1 MSAPTTTNS
10 VSAADDPLSY
20 KFECLR
26 GRRVFITGGATGIG
40 ASIVAAFARQGAHV
54 AFVDIVEAPAEELAR
69 TLGPTAT
76 LWWRQCDVR
85 DVAKLRSC
93 IKAAAEALGDFQ
105 VLINNVANDE
115 RHDLLEVTPEY
126 WDDRMAINQR
136 PAFFAIQAVVPGMR
150 LMGGGSI
157 INVGS
162 GGWQIKECGYPA
174 YATAKAS
181 MHGLT
186 RGLVR
191 ALGPDRIRINTLS
204 PGWTMTERQRRWLT
218 PEASAELFRTQCLP
232 DQIQPEDVANFAV
245 FLASDAASMCTGQ
258 EYKVDAG
265 WT

>member
-1 MSAPTTTNS
+1 MPAVGSESSFARF
-10 VSAADDPLSY
+10 A
-20 KFECLR
+20 CLE

-40 ASIVAAFARQGAHV
+40 ASIVTAFAAQGAHV
-54 AFVDIVEAPAEELAR
+54 AFIDIAAEPAESLAR
-69 TLGPTAT
+69 SLEGRKI
-76 LWWRQCDVR
+76 WWNQCDVR
-85 DVAKLRSC
+85 DVRSLQRC
-93 IKAAAEALGDFQ
+93 IESAAGVLGDFH
-105 VLINNVANDE
+105 VLVNNVANDE
-115 RHDLLEVTPEY
+115 RHDLAEVTPEY

-136 PAFFAIQAVVPGMR
+136 PAFFAIQSVVPGMR
-150 LMGGGSI
+150 RLGGGSI

-174 YATAKAS
+174 YAAAKAS

-204 PGWTMTERQRRWLT
+204 PGWTITERQKRWLT
-218 PEASAELFRTQCLP
+218 PEAKAELFRTQCLP
-232 DQIQPEDVANFAV
+232 DQIEPEDVANFAV
-245 FLASDAASMCTGQ
+245 FLATDEARMCTGQ

>member
-1 MSAPTTTNS
+1 MS
-10 VSAADDPLSY
+10 VSSTPTPSVR
-20 KFECLR
+20 FECLQ

-40 ASIVAAFARQGAHV
+40 ASIVTAFARQGADV
-54 AFVDIVEAPAEELAR
+54 AFIDIAAEPAAALAR
-69 TLGPTAT
+69 ELEGTSR
-76 LWWRQCDVR
+76 LWWSQCDVR
-85 DVAKLRSC
+85 DVGALQSC
-93 IKAAAEALGDFQ
+93 ICAAAAALGDFH
-105 VLINNVANDE
+105 VLVNNVANDE

-150 LMGGGSI
+150 KMGGGSI

-174 YATAKAS
+174 YATAKSS

-204 PGWTMTERQRRWLT
+204 PGWTMTERQKRWLT
-218 PEASAELFRTQCLP
+218 PEATEELFRTQCLP
-232 DQIQPEDVANFAV
+232 DQIQPEDVAHFAV
-245 FLASDAASMCTGQ
+245 FLASDAARMCTGQ

>member
-1 MSAPTTTNS
+1 MEQ
-10 VSAADDPLSY
+10 PLVCTLP
-20 KFECLR
+20 CLR
-26 GRRVFITGGATGIG
+26 DRRVFITGGATGIG
-40 ASIVAAFARQGAHV
+40 ASLVAAFVAQGAHV
-54 AFVDIVEAPAEELAR
+54 GFVDIETDPAESLVKA
-69 TLGPTAT
+69 LDAGSK

-85 DVAKLRSC
+85 DVVALQSC
-93 IKAAAEALGDFQ
+93 IRAAAEAMGDFH
-105 VLINNVANDE
+105 VLVNNVANDE
-115 RHDLLEVTPEY
+115 RHDLMAVTPEY

-136 PAFFAIQAVVPGMR
+136 PAFFAIQAVVPGMKR
-150 LMGGGSI
+150 LGIGSI

-191 ALGPDRIRINTLS
+191 TLGPDRIRINTLS
-204 PGWTMTERQRRWLT
+204 PGWTMTQRQRRWLT
-218 PEASAELFRTQCLP
+218 PEATTELFRTQCLP
-232 DQIQPEDVANFAV
+232 DQIQPEDVAHFAL
-245 FLASDAASMCTGQ
+245 FLASDAARMCTGQ